1 MLAGYLGNLRARH
14 VRAADDK
21 IHLSNTPSF
30 LCVREAPSSK
40 ESVIYSPVQ
49 LVIPAEIREKSLPRP
64 PQSDTP
70 KMVEYSELRNPELRE
85 FLQARRL
92 PGTGTKAVLVQRLQ
106 ESDIFYTSFSSQ
118 QHRAHSN
125 PLLEDILEK
134 MKTSDPRVITKMLR
148 KLVHAKNLHN
158 TKERMKKPGFGKYR
172 SSSSIAGDYKK
183 LASGYCLEWNCS
195 LCCDASLSKS
205 LNHLLGYGS
214 TCWGRKCKDLNNCS
228 GCRDELLGLEDAYI
242 QRREKE
248 SYALIPLSR
257 PDGIPGPIHHRWMP
271 SDVTLLKQ
279 VLTDVRSMVHNE
291 HLGKLLL
298 KLKDEEPDAVEWVNI
313 KQTLANKK
321 CLGSNCSACGTAT
334 LTESLDALSDGLHTD
349 CGGDVSSACS
359 NIITCSSCR
368 HALQNMENILSRNV
382 EEGRDHEPCKTS
394 LDCDAWSYLATGL
407 NPLALYPQHDN
418 TNLIE
423 KASQVEKHCQ
433 GENLRAMDTYDAGKR
448 TKYEHKGTQT
458 EGSHDIVRQSCFREH
473 GQCDRPDQDL
483 SYGLFHP
490 SSETSMDLDIR
501 NDELRRRRVK
511 RTKTSLTES
520 SDGTMRGA
528 SRKRRFSNLDL
539 HYTLPADYLL
549 AKQVRAE
556 EDRERQER
564 ERALSR
570 HERPSWFG
578 TPQDPLPDLWMGR
591 PVLSATGIGMLKAM
605 DSIPKYYLSNSEETM
620 ISYAKTQKDRRF
632 SDIIRRLEAE
642 LMSRDFWMQSLGYDS
657 SDGFGNIPAGD
668 YRLKHEQSD
677 FGQERESNRVERW
690 VSTLPRF

>member
-1 MLAGYLGNLRARH
+1 
-14 VRAADDK
+14 
-21 IHLSNTPSF
+21 
-30 LCVREAPSSK
+30 
-40 ESVIYSPVQ
+40 
-49 LVIPAEIREKSLPRP
+49 
-64 PQSDTP
+64 
-70 KMVEYSELRNPELRE
+70 MVEYSELRNPELRE
-85 FLQARRL
+85 FLRARRL

-148 KLVHAKNLHN
+148 KLVHAKNLRN
-158 TKERMKKPGFGKYR
+158 TQEEMKKPSFGKYR
-172 SSSSIAGDYKK
+172 SSSSIAGDYEKP
-183 LASGYCLEWNCS
+183 ASGYCLGRSCS
-195 LCCDASLSKS
+195 LCGNGSLSQS

-228 GCRDELLGLEDAYI
+228 RCRDELLGLEDAYI

-257 PDGIPGPIHHRWMP
+257 PDGVPGPIHHRWMP

-291 HLGKLLL
+291 HLSKLLL
-298 KLKDEEPDAVEWVNI
+298 KLKDEEPDAGEWANI
-313 KQTLANKK
+313 KRKLADKN

-334 LTESLDALSDGLHTD
+334 LTESLDALSNGLHTD

-368 HALQNMENILSRNV
+368 HALQDMENILSRKV
-382 EEGRDHEPCKTS
+382 EEGRDREPCKTS
-394 LDCDAWSYLATGL
+394 LDCDAWSHLENGL
-407 NPLALYPQHDN
+407 NPLALNQQQAN
-418 TNLIE
+418 TNLIK
-423 KASQVEKHCQ
+423 KASQVERHRL
-433 GENLRAMDTYDAGKR
+433 GENLGAMDTYGAGKR

-458 EGSHDIVRQSCFREH
+458 GGSHDIVRQSCLREQ
-473 GQCDRPDQDL
+473 GQCDKPDQGL

-490 SSETSMDLDIR
+490 FPETSMDLDIR

-520 SDGTMRGA
+520 SDDTMRGA

-539 HYTLPADYLL
+539 HYTLPAGYLL

-564 ERALSR
+564 EQALSR

-591 PVLSATGIGMLKAM
+591 PVLSKTSISMLKAM

-620 ISYAKTQKDRRF
+620 ISYARTQQDKRF

-642 LMSRDFWMQSLGYDS
+642 LMSRDSWMQSLGYDS

-668 YRLKHEQSD
+668 YRLKHEQSN